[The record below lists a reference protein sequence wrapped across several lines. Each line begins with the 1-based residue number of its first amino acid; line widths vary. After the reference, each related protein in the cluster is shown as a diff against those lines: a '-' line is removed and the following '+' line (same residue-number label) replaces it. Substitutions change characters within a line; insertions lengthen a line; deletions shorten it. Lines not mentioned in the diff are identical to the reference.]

1 MAIIDFTNFERQGN
15 IENDIRLE
23 SADEIIQAVLQQ
35 TGNTLQTVKIFSH
48 DLEKDIYNNDA
59 FRAALLKLAQGNRH
73 AAVQIL
79 VNDISTALHEG
90 HKLIGLAQQISSI
103 VTIKDTPVDY
113 QGLNVSFILFDK
125 DRFIFKPDKSIN
137 MAIQSNCKSR
147 ANKLTEF
154 FDLAWEYAEQNPHSK
169 RLSI

>member
-1 MAIIDFTNFERQGN
+1 MAIIDFTNFERQGKF
-15 IENDIRLE
+15 ENDLRLE
-23 SADEIIQAVLQQ
+23 SADEITQAVLQQ
-35 TGNTLQTVKIFSH
+35 TADTLQTIKIFSH

-59 FRAALLKLAQGNRH
+59 FRAALLKLSQGNRH
-73 AAVQIL
+73 AAIQIL

-90 HKLIGLAQQISSI
+90 HKLINLAQQIPSAL
-103 VTIKDTPVDY
+103 TIKDTPVDY

-125 DRFIFKPDKSIN
+125 DRFIFKPDKSNN
-137 MAIQSNCKSR
+137 MAIQSDCKSR

-154 FDLAWEYAEQNPHSK
+154 FNSAWEYAEQNPHSK

>member
-15 IENDIRLE
+15 IEGDIRLE
-23 SADEIIQAVLQQ
+23 SAEEITQAALEQ
-35 TGNTLQTVKIFSH
+35 TANTLQTVKIFSH

-59 FRAALLKLAQGNRH
+59 FRSALLKLSQGNRH

-103 VTIKDTPVDY
+103 VTIKDTPIDY

-125 DRFIFKPDKSIN
+125 DRFIFKPDRSIN
-137 MAIQSNCKSR
+137 MAIQSNCRSR
-147 ANKLTEF
+147 ANKLADF
-154 FDLAWEYAEQNPHSK
+154 FNSAWEYAEQNPQTR

>member
-15 IENDIRLE
+15 IEDDLRLQ
-23 SADEIIQAVLQQ
+23 SADEITQAVLQQ
-35 TGNTLQTVKIFSH
+35 TANSLQSVKIFSH

-59 FRAALLKLAQGNRH
+59 FRAALLKFSQGNRH
-73 AAVQIL
+73 ARIQLL
-79 VNDISTALHEG
+79 VNDLSTALHEG
-90 HKLIGLAQQISSI
+90 HKLIGLAQQISS
-103 VTIKDTPVDY
+103 VLTIKDTPVDY

-137 MAIQSNCKSR
+137 LAIQSNCKSR
-147 ANKLTEF
+147 ANRLTEF
-154 FDLAWEYAEQNPHSK
+154 FNSAWEYAEQNPHSK

>member
-15 IENDIRLE
+15 SDNDLRLE
-23 SADEIIQAVLQQ
+23 SADEITQSVLQQ
-35 TGNTLQTVKIFSH
+35 TVNTLQTIKIFSH

-59 FRAALLKLAQGNRH
+59 FRTALLKLAQGNRH
-73 AAVQIL
+73 ARVQIL

-90 HKLIGLAQQISSI
+90 HKLIGLAQQISS
-103 VTIKDTPVDY
+103 VLTIKDTPMDY

-125 DRFIFKPDKSIN
+125 DGFIFKPDRSIN

-147 ANKLTEF
+147 ANKLTDF
-154 FDLAWEYAEQNPHSK
+154 FNTAREYAEQNPHTR

>member
-23 SADEIIQAVLQQ
+23 SADEITQAVLEQ
-35 TGNTLQTVKIFSH
+35 TANTLLTIKIFSH

-59 FRAALLKLAQGNRH
+59 FRTALLKLAQGNRQ
-73 AAVQIL
+73 AAVQIM

-90 HKLIGLAQQISSI
+90 HQLINLAQQASS
-103 VTIKDTPVDY
+103 VLTIKDTPADY

-125 DRFIFKPDKSIN
+125 GRFIFKPDKN
-137 MAIQSNCKSR
+137 VNLAIQSSCKSR

-154 FDLAWEYAEQNPHSK
+154 FNSAWEYAEQNPHSK

>member
-1 MAIIDFTNFERQGN
+1 MAIIDFSNFERQGN
-15 IENDIRLE
+15 IEGDLRLE
-23 SADEIIQAVLQQ
+23 SADEITRAVLEQ
-35 TGNTLQTVKIFSH
+35 TTNTLQSVKIFSH
-48 DLEKDIYNNDA
+48 DLQKDIYNNDD

-79 VNDISTALHEG
+79 VNDISTALHDG
-90 HKLIGLAQQISSI
+90 HMLIGLAQQISSI
-103 VTIKDTPVDY
+103 VIIKDTPVDY

-125 DRFIFKPDKSIN
+125 DRFIFKPDKNIN
-137 MAIQSNCKSR
+137 LAIQSNCKSR

-154 FDLAWEYAEQNPHSK
+154 FDGAWEFAEQNPHSR

>member
-15 IENDIRLE
+15 IDDDLRLE
-23 SADEIIQAVLQQ
+23 SANEITQAVLEQ
-35 TGNTLQTVKIFSH
+35 TANTLQSIKIFSH
-48 DLEKDIYNNDA
+48 DLEKDIYNNDD

-79 VNDISTALHEG
+79 VNDISTALNEG

-103 VTIKDTPVDY
+103 ATIKDTPVDY

-125 DRFIFKPDKSIN
+125 DCFIFKPDKNIN
-137 MAIQSNCKSR
+137 MAIQSNCRSR
-147 ANKLTEF
+147 ANRLAEF
-154 FDLAWEYAEQNPHSK
+154 FDSAWAYAEQNPHTR

>member
-15 IENDIRLE
+15 IENDLRLE
-23 SADEIIQAVLQQ
+23 SADEITQAVLQQ
-35 TGNTLQTVKIFSH
+35 TANTLQTVKIFSH
-48 DLEKDIYNNDA
+48 DLEKDIYNNDD
-59 FRAALLKLAQGNRH
+59 FRAALLKLSQGNRH
-73 AAVQIL
+73 AAIQIL

-90 HKLIGLAQQISSI
+90 HKLISLAQQIPS
-103 VTIKDTPVDY
+103 VLTIKDTPVDY

-154 FDLAWEYAEQNPHSK
+154 FSSAWEYAEQNPHSK